1 MKASFKNT
9 AFKNQTKKPN
19 ILLKSAMVWSCRR
32 TLDQEAKPEIN
43 FWT

>member
-19 ILLKSAMVWSCRR
+19 ILLKSATVWSYRR
-32 TLDQEAKPEIN
+32 TLDQEAKPKIN

>member
-9 AFKNQTKKPN
+9 AFKNQTKKPYV
-19 ILLKSAMVWSCRR
+19 LLRSAMVWSCRG

>member
-9 AFKNQTKKPN
+9 AFKNQTKKPY
-19 ILLKSAMVWSCRR
+19 ILLRIAMVWSCRR
-32 TLDQEAKPEIN
+32 TLNQEAKPKIN